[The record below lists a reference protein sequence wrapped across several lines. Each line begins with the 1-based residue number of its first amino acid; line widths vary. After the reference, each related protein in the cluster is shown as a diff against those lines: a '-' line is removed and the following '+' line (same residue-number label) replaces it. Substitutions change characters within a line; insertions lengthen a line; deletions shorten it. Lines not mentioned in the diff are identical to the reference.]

1 MRAVLLAAAA
11 AAALSAAACN
21 RTQTDTETTAVT
33 PAADATATTA
43 ETTTVQVDPNAPPP
57 MAAANTAAGFVGRA
71 ALSDMYEIESSR
83 LALQRSQ
90 SQEVKRYA
98 QMMIDAHT
106 GTTRQVA
113 EIIRTG
119 NLQITSPASLDR
131 AGSDRIADLRSASDA
146 DFDDRY
152 IDQQTAAHQS
162 TLALMRD
169 YAGSGDNAA
178 LQAFARATA
187 PTIEEHLRMVQ
198 ALDASEA
205 DDAAG
210 ANAPTAT
217 TGPAA
222 AARNDGD
229 RDPTR

>member
-33 PAADATATTA
+33 PTADATATTA
-43 ETTTVQVDPNAPPP
+43 ETTTVQVDPNAPAP

-113 EIIRTG
+113 EIVRAG
-119 NLQITSPASLDR
+119 NLQITSPVSLDR
-131 AGSDRIADLRSASDA
+131 PGSDRIADLRSASDA

-152 IDQQTAAHQS
+152 IDQQIQAHES
-162 TLALMRD
+162 ALSLMRD
-169 YAGSGDNAA
+169 FAGSGDNAP
-178 LQAFARATA
+178 LQAFARTTA
-187 PTIEEHLRMVQ
+187 PVIEEHLRMVR
-198 ALDASEA
+198 ALDRSDA

-210 ANAPTAT
+210 ADSPTAT
-217 TGPAA
+217 TGAAA